1 MGHALQQ
8 GMTDAARHHHV
19 ECVIGVVLTG
29 GTIGAH
35 EDNLVL
41 SVGEGPTQAET
52 ALIELQRMWPG
63 PERLRTK
70 TDSPLR
76 KLSENLE
83 PNDWLTIA
91 ASVRQLIEKENVDGV
106 LVLHGT
112 DTMAYTA
119 AALSFLL
126 CDLDRPVVMTGAK
139 LPSGDRGSDAEKNVE
154 TALVALHDLDA
165 GVYVAFAG
173 EQNSAGKVHLGTR
186 IRKFKTP
193 GRTLG
198 RAFKSVNR
206 RPVGVVEDGRLTV
219 CVPHTSNRHTGF
231 TQALNERVLAL
242 HLYPGLNLEL
252 VFEKMIDDGPFRGV
266 VIELYPSAT
275 GPDTQDQ
282 FSVPRFIARC
292 AERDVVVATTIAEAP
307 EKNGKTYETTIAIR
321 KAGGVLLEDM
331 TSETAT
337 VKLMWALAQRSQPD
351 DVSEL
356 MRRSIAGEIGR

>member
-1 MGHALQQ
+1 
-8 GMTDAARHHHV
+8 MTDAARHHHV
-19 ECVIGVVLTG
+19 ECVIGIVLTG

-41 SVGEGPTQAET
+41 SVAEGPTQAET

-63 PERLRTK
+63 PESLRTK
-70 TDSPLR
+70 VDSPLR

-83 PNDWLTIA
+83 PSDWLTIA
-91 ASVRQLIEKENVDGV
+91 ASVRQLIERDNVDGV

-139 LPSGDRGSDAEKNVE
+139 LPTGDRGSDARRNVH
-154 TALVALHDLDA
+154 TALVALHDLSA

-173 EQNSAGKVHLGTR
+173 DQNSAGKVHLGTR
-186 IRKFKTP
+186 VRKLKAS

-198 RAFKSVNR
+198 RAFRSVNR
-206 RPVGVVEDGRLTV
+206 RPVGAVEDGHFTA
-219 CVPHTSNRHTGF
+219 CVPYTPERHTGF
-231 TQALNERVLAL
+231 TQALNDRVLAL
-242 HLYPGLNLEL
+242 YLYPGLDLEL
-252 VFEKMIDDGPFRGV
+252 IFEKIIDAGTFRGV

-282 FSVPRFIARC
+282 FSVPMFIARC
-292 AERDVVVATTIAEAP
+292 AERDVVVVTTTAEAP
-307 EKNGKTYETTIAIR
+307 EKSGRAYETTIAIKR
-321 KAGGVLLEDM
+321 AGGILLEDM

-337 VKLMWALAQRSQPD
+337 VKLMWALAQCSQQS

-356 MRRSIAGEIGR
+356 MQRSIAGEIGR